1 MLEIRWHDGMMFCV
15 GCIKNENTCYIT
27 TISDALGSRNNPLS
41 VVKVNNRA
49 DLQADPQ
56 VDMICC
62 RPLATLV
69 HLYTRP

>member
-1 MLEIRWHDGMMFCV
+1 MMFCV

-56 VDMICC
+56 VEIICC
-62 RPLATLV
+62 RSLATLDSCY
-69 HLYTRP
+69 LCP